1 MAKKLS
7 CLLVDDDEDDREIF
21 IIALNDLGPNID
33 CELACDGMDA
43 LEKLRST
50 DSLPDF
56 IFIDL
61 NMPRMNG
68 KECISEIKKDNRLLG
83 IPVIIYSTSSSPH
96 DQQDARRLGA
106 AYFFTKPPSI
116 SALSNALRDIF
127 VGSTAL
133 QAG

>member
-21 IIALNDLGPNID
+21 IIALNDLESTID

-43 LEKLRST
+43 LEKLRSS
-50 DSLPDF
+50 DNLPDF

-68 KECISEIKKDNRLLG
+68 KECISEIKKDSRLLG
-83 IPVIIYSTSSSPH
+83 IPVIIYSTSSSPR

-127 VGSTAL
+127 VGSTTL
-133 QAG
+133 QPG